1 MDKSKSRTYKAMAY
15 SIVVRLNGRA
25 YSVGFDLGPGSIGV
39 AVVAMEPDEHGVLYP
54 TELVFACSRIFPSS
68 AGAKAR
74 REKRGQRNA
83 IRHKAH
89 RMEKLWRLLAERDL
103 MLPYSKDDAKDPAR
117 LRFREDEIRKDPY
130 SLRLKGLTEKLSLYE
145 LGVALYHIAG
155 HRGASSIRTFIDGS
169 AKEEKESE
177 MLRKTEE
184 ICRNEHLNTFIE
196 VLYKFRQDNGTSFR
210 NTKKAQGR
218 TPLPTRDII
227 ESELDLLLSKQ
238 CGYYPDVLDC
248 DYVRKIKD
256 TILFENEK
264 IVPEAGN
271 CPYFPD
277 EKKLPRASFINEER
291 RIWEAVNNV
300 RIEKEVQYAD
310 RFKTVR
316 EPLTDTE
323 RKQLYDLLRCGK
335 DVSAAG
341 FKRLFPQYRYCKQI
355 ILQGPDKK
363 TQNITGFRFKKL
375 EDSPWFS
382 SMSEELQLEFIQ
394 EYISCPDDKKLRG
407 ILADKFNLTATDIEE
422 ALRLQLVEG
431 YAPVGIS
438 AMKIILEYII
448 RDRLS
453 YQEAEAKAAEE
464 GKLYCRDA
472 DIVYDF
478 LPYYGQVIPAST
490 QALAG
495 KAWHSVFADKKG
507 KKGFITPFTNK
518 DEERYGRIANPVV
531 HQTLNELRKL
541 MNELLEVIGYKP
553 ETICIELAR
562 ELKVGKEKRDKIS
575 KDNSK
580 QEADNKKV
588 FDEFCKPHNLSK
600 KFIKHFRLLSEQKCK
615 CPYCLKT
622 ISVDDVVKHNVDID
636 HIYPIDDTGD
646 SSYNNLVLAHK
657 TCNESKKAKR
667 IPYAAFSSDPVL
679 WSKMEQYVTEN
690 LPAAKAARF
699 QTTTEEYDEML
710 ERKDFKPRFA
720 PDNAY
725 IARIA
730 CKYLSCLYAKEDRLS
745 AVRTIRGSETAV
757 LRKAWGLNSITNDL
771 AKNISSESE
780 YENKKNRSDHR
791 HHALDAI
798 VAAYFTPGYSTIIE
812 SANAAGHSWGEIV
825 QRLPIPK
832 YYRLDKSLSKKE
844 QVTAFRN
851 EIKNFIF
858 NSTYISIKQNI
869 NKNGSLVKDTQY
881 KILSLNENDV
891 VICTQK
897 MVSDIKVEKLEGKT
911 SKSLSGLLNKKF
923 VYPAFLNDKDKS
935 LINKLLK
942 ANSEKYDS
950 ISGLMESA
958 REQLEDENSKREADG
973 LKPRLINERTIL
985 SRACSLAGGI
995 YYQIENK
1002 KRNKLFM
1009 IGVSS
1014 AFDTDENYS
1023 LDLFI
1028 DKKGKMNGEVIRKI
1042 NSVDKDFKPQYEKDG
1057 YTLFERLYPKDVL
1070 EIDLVPAIGS
1080 GKKALSQSF
1089 ITPNAPEG
1097 KTYVVIDTFTETG
1110 KTIHVYFT
1118 PIITASDNVGSSFY
1132 VSGISKLN
1140 ARKVVLSRL
1149 GLVVYRSQLLLGG
1162 T

>member
-15 SIVVRLNGRA
+15 SIVVRLNGRV

-355 ILQGPDKK
+355 ILQGSDKK

-464 GKLYCRDA
+464 GKLYSRDA

-580 QEADNKKV
+580 REAENKEI
-588 FDEFCKPHNLSK
+588 FDKFCKPHNLSR
-600 KFIKHFRLLSEQKCK
+600 KFIKHFRLYSEQKYK

-622 ISVDDVVKHNVDID
+622 ISVDDVVNHNVDID

-646 SSYNNLVLAHK
+646 SSYNNLVLGHK

-667 IPYAAFSSDPVL
+667 IPYAAFSSDPEL
-679 WSKMEQYVTEN
+679 WSKIEQYVTEN

-710 ERKDFKPRFA
+710 ERNDFKPRFA

-757 LRKAWGLNSITNDL
+757 LRKAWGLNSITNAL
-771 AKNISSESE
+771 AENLSSESE

-798 VAAYFTPGYSTIIE
+798 VAAYFTPVYSTIIE
-812 SANAAGHSWGEIV
+812 TANAAGHSWGEIV
-825 QRLPIPK
+825 QRLPILK
-832 YYRLDKSLSKKE
+832 YYRLDKSLLKGE

-851 EIKNFIF
+851 EIQNFIF
-858 NSTYISIKQNI
+858 NNTYVSMKQAISKNGKLLEDTRHAILALNDTDIVFATRRPVQDINVAKFSGKSSLESCLMKFSFPSFLSDEERAII
-869 NKNGSLVKDTQY
+869 NKHLQFNSRVFDA
-881 KILSLNENDV
+881 
-891 VICTQK
+891 
-897 MVSDIKVEKLEGKT
+897 VSSKLEYAKECLEKENAEKKVNGKAQKNIT
-911 SKSLSGLLNKKF
+911 EK
-923 VYPAFLNDKDKS
+923 A
-935 LINKLLK
+935 IILK
-942 ANSEKYDS
+942 AC
-950 ISGLMESA
+950 G
-958 REQLEDENSKREADG
+958 QV
-973 LKPRLINERTIL
+973 
-985 SRACSLAGGI
+985 GGV

-1002 KRNKLFM
+1002 KRSKVF
-1009 IGVSS
+1009 ITSS
-1014 AFDTDENYS
+1014 SSVFDVGSNFS
-1023 LDLFI
+1023 IDLFL
-1028 DKKGKMNGEVIRKI
+1028 DKNRELKGEVIQKI
-1042 NSVDKDFKPQYEKDG
+1042 NIMNDNFIPKYIKEG
-1057 YTLFERLYPKDVL
+1057 YSLFERIYPKDIL

-1089 ITPNAPEG
+1089 ITPNAPSG
-1097 KTYVVIDTFTETG
+1097 RTFILIDTFTEDKG
-1110 KTIHVYFT
+1110 SIKVLFY
-1118 PIITASDNVGSSFY
+1118 PIVMTNEKVKSSFNLN
-1132 VSGISKLN
+1132 SLIKMN
-1140 ARKVVLSRL
+1140 ARKVVLSSL
-1149 GLVVYRSQLLLGG
+1149 GLVVYRSKLLLGG